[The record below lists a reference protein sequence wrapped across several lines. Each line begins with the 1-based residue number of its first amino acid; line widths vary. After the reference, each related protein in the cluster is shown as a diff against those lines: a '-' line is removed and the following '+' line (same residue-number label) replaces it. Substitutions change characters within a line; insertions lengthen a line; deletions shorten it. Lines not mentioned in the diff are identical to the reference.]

1 MGSSS
6 RMVVEEA
13 ENWGAGEGGAH
24 NDGGAKWATL
34 LPDSHPSQ
42 DRGPCCAPGPA
53 RRDASFKAQQ
63 PARSTH
69 PIYAGRGQGSET
81 RRSQGGEGRAE
92 PPAHRPP
99 RQAPAPGSPSWPP
112 ARLLALLT
120 SCCCFSSSRL
130 TVLQPMFSSPSD
142 SEPPLAERSS
152 SRSKSWRRGDQAQSR
167 PQPARPP

>member
-13 ENWGAGEGGAH
+13 ENWGGGAH

-42 DRGPCCAPGPA
+42 DCGPCCVPGPA
-53 RRDASFKAQQ
+53 RQDASFNPQH
-63 PARSTH
+63 PTRSVY
-69 PIYAGRGQGSET
+69 PIYAGGAQGSET
-81 RRSQGGEGRAE
+81 RRPHSGESRAK
-92 PPAHRPP
+92 PPAQCPP
-99 RQAPAPGSPSWPP
+99 HQAPAACSGPQPP
-112 ARLLALLT
+112 AQLLALLT

-152 SRSKSWRRGDQAQSR
+152 SRSKSWRRDDQAQFR
-167 PQPARPP
+167 LRRARPP